1 MDRNLWLAVALSAG
15 VYLVWYG
22 YFDKRVNPPHAI
34 PAPYAQNVRAAS
46 PGASTGASAAPASA
60 DAGAPRPDP
69 KTVLAQSDEI
79 KLGDARAL
87 VSPRGAALASY
98 SFQGPIARVELV
110 ADPSEGLFAAFP
122 ELTFKR
128 DPSAKTS
135 IVYAATR
142 PDGIRITKEFVPGQG
157 TVLPRMVVTA
167 TNPAR
172 KAAAFAPWTLTIG
185 PGLGTVES
193 EQKDN
198 AKLTRVIGLTSE
210 TGGMNGRVETLKP
223 GVHPGPYRW
232 IAVDNRYFLAALL
245 PSLEQFEPAA
255 ASTPAEL
262 TLTAKAVT
270 LAPGG
275 GFTWELPYYLGPK
288 GYNWL
293 ARYDIGLERSVDLG
307 WGFIAPIGRGMLTSL
322 VWLHGRIGNWGW
334 AIIAL
339 TLILQ
344 AILAPLTYKSLKAA
358 AMMRKVQPEI
368 TKLQARYKDDP
379 TKLNAEMMA
388 LYKKGGANPLGGC
401 MPMLLQMPVF
411 YGLYDALRSS
421 WELHGA
427 GWMFWIKDL
436 SAKDPYYVLPVVMGG
451 LMFLQSKLNPPAG
464 DPAQQQM
471 MMFMPLIFTF
481 MFLKFPAGLVLYWL
495 TNSLVSTLLQLA
507 MRDRLTAA
515 A

>member
-15 VYLVWYG
+15 IYLVWYG
-22 YFDKRVNPPHAI
+22 YFDKRVNPPRDLSAS
-34 PAPYAQNVRAAS
+34 AQQARS
-46 PGASTGASAAPASA
+46 PSAGATTSAAPAPA
-60 DAGAPRPDP
+60 AGTASSPRQDP
-69 KTVLAQSDEI
+69 QAVLAQSDAVM
-79 KLGDARAL
+79 LADARAR
-87 VSPRGAALASY
+87 VNPRGAALASV
-98 SFQGPIARVELV
+98 SFQDSISRVELV
-110 ADPSEGLFAAFP
+110 ADPDDGLFATFP

-128 DPSAKTS
+128 DSSAKS
-135 IVYAATR
+135 AIVYAATR
-142 PDGIRITKEFVPGQG
+142 PDGVRIVKQFVPGEG
-157 TVLPRMVVTA
+157 VALPRLIVTA
-167 TNPAR
+167 LNPSR
-172 KAAAFAPWTLTIG
+172 KPAALAPWTLTVG

-193 EQKDN
+193 EQKEN

-210 TGGMNGRVETLKP
+210 AGGMQGHVEPLKP
-223 GVHPGPYRW
+223 GSHPGSYRW
-232 IAVDNRYFLAALL
+232 IALDNRYFLAALL
-245 PSLEQFEPAA
+245 PSFEQFEPATTSSPA
-255 ASTPAEL
+255 AL
-262 TLTAKAVT
+262 TLTAKPVT

-275 GFTWELPYYLGPK
+275 ERTWEIPYYLGPK
-288 GYNWL
+288 GYHWL
-293 ARYDIGLERSVDLG
+293 ARYGMGLERSVDLG
-307 WGFIAPIGRGMLTSL
+307 WGFIAPIGRAMLASL
-322 VWLHGRIGNWGW
+322 VWLHGLLGNWGW

-339 TLILQ
+339 TLLLQ
-344 AILAPLTYKSLKAA
+344 VLLAPLTLKSLKAA

-379 TKLNAEMMA
+379 SRLNKEMMD

-401 MPMLLQMPVF
+401 MPMLLQMPIF
-411 YGLYDALRSS
+411 YGLYNALRSS

-427 GWMFWIKDL
+427 GWMLWIKDL
-436 SAKDPYYVLPVVMGG
+436 SAHDPYYVLPVVMGG

-507 MRDRLTAA
+507 LRDRLTAA